1 MEHDFNRRNGRLLTQ
16 SQANVL
22 ISPFSRN
29 SVLIP
34 KMLIRPSDLTL
45 PFQLKRKQFP
55 VMPVFAMTINK
66 SQGQTFDIAAND
78 LNDEVFGHGQL
89 YIALSRC
96 TTKLMTYDQVNEK
109 TAKRRRFW
117 KDTTSDTPVN
127 NVVWTE
133 VLQ

>member
-78 LNDEVFGHGQL
+78 LNDEVFGHG
-89 YIALSRC
+89 
-96 TTKLMTYDQVNEK
+96 
-109 TAKRRRFW
+109 
-117 KDTTSDTPVN
+117 
-127 NVVWTE
+127 
-133 VLQ
+133 